1 VEPVSQDV
9 QHTEQNGDA
18 LRAEGSLN
26 GLLARLEHYDRGEPS
41 ATALDEPLTP
51 ELALVD
57 PDLGRRARA
66 QLPDQ
71 EEREQPR
78 RPRVAVAPPVA
89 APTPPAPPPVAQPV
103 HPAPVRPAP
112 VRPTPGPVHRRS
124 RGKAARRLVLLVI
137 LVTAAAF
144 AVMRVEPLKHFFW
157 KSRAATVAPVSSA
170 RATSTPTTASRPRNG
185 PTAPPGR
192 HTSAPAKPRTP
203 AASAARTFVWPP
215 VAGAD
220 YYLVVFSRAGHK
232 IFRAR
237 PSSSRLVLPAHW
249 TFHGTHYSLV
259 PGHYSW
265 VVRPGYGARARGRH
279 GPATVRAKLVIQ
291 RGSVG

>member
-18 LRAEGSLN
+18 LRSEESLN
-26 GLLARLEHYDRGEPS
+26 GLLARLEHYDRGVRT

-66 QLPDQ
+66 QLPDE

-78 RPRVAVAPPVA
+78 RPRVAVAPPPVA
-89 APTPPAPPPVAQPV
+89 TPTPPAPPPVAQPV
-103 HPAPVRPAP
+103 RPAPVRPAP
-112 VRPTPGPVHRRS
+112 EPSRRRS

-137 LVTAAAF
+137 LAAAATF

-157 KSRAATVAPVSSA
+157 KSRATTVAPASSA
-170 RATSTPTTASRPRNG
+170 RATSTPKAASKPRNG

-192 HTSAPAKPRTP
+192 HTSAPAKPRPP
-203 AASAARTFVWPP
+203 AASASRTFVWPP
-215 VAGAD
+215 VADAD
-220 YYLVVFSRAGHK
+220 YYLVVFSRGGNK

-249 TFHGTHYSLV
+249 TFHGTHYGLV

-265 VVRPGYGARARGRH
+265 VVRPGYGPRGRGRY